1 MSTASKFSGMAAA
14 ALLAA
19 CTYFG
24 ITAPAKATN
33 LAFTGH
39 FVTDNEVD
47 TETFALTA
55 GTYTLT
61 TKSYAGGTLF
71 DGITLPVGGFD
82 PILTLF
88 AGATVSGA
96 PLAFNDD
103 GGPSLVATDPNTGR
117 AWDSYI
123 NIPLSAGTYTVAISE
138 YNNFWNAGTQM
149 WAFPN
154 PPGNNFTSAFGCS
167 NGSFCDVSGAAP
179 FNNRTNQYGWQ
190 ITAAPE
196 PVSIAL
202 LGTGL
207 IGLAVARRRKKR
219 A

>member
-1 MSTASKFSGMAAA
+1 
-14 ALLAA
+14 
-19 CTYFG
+19 
-24 ITAPAKATN
+24 
-33 LAFTGH
+33 
-39 FVTDNEVD
+39 
-47 TETFALTA
+47 
-55 GTYTLT
+55 
-61 TKSYAGGTLF
+61 
-71 DGITLPVGGFD
+71 VGGFD

-88 AGATVSGA
+88 AGSTASGT
-96 PLAFNDD
+96 PLAVNDD
-103 GGPSLVATDPNTGR
+103 GGPALVATDPNTGR

-123 NIPLSAGTYTVAISE
+123 KKFLSAGTYTVAISE
-138 YNNFWNAGTQM
+138 YNNFWNVGTQM
-149 WAFPN
+149 WTYPN
-154 PPGNNFTSAFGCS
+154 PPANNFTGALAGCT